1 MLWVAHSSGLFS
13 HDRNGSG
20 QEMPLL
26 AAPRTALATDI
37 PSAAAGTLPAG
48 SGLAPSAGPAS
59 VNAKYAERWLPPMNG
74 RMTAALTASRAADS
88 DRDGAS
94 LPETAMPDL
103 GRPSG
108 KLAPTRLS
116 GGQEDRQPGADDQES
131 QTTAGRIAIASG
143 ADRPRSEQLEQA
155 AQEADRHSR
164 RGFDLAGRGAYF
176 AARSEFITALRVIAQ
191 GLDAEY
197 QTGCHSRALSAS
209 LAAIRESDDFI
220 AGGSRLETELSV
232 SDTVRSHL
240 TPVLKGAD
248 FARLTPGE
256 ALKCYLTFAQEQLAL
271 SAASEVAGSMAL
283 HGLGKLYAALAAQHA
298 AAVPAAESKSM
309 VCYQAALLVCPK
321 NYLSSNDL
329 GVILGR
335 GGHYA
340 EARIALEH
348 SVSVC
353 QQSASW
359 HNLAVVYGQLGCA
372 DRAQRAELLSV
383 AAQRQEHRG
392 NEAARMVDWLD
403 SRTFAESL
411 ANTQNAVAPLP
422 SRGTAETA
430 RSGADSPGK
439 PMAQA
444 AQNYSSQTR

>member
-1 MLWVAHSSGLFS
+1 
-13 HDRNGSG
+13 
-20 QEMPLL
+20 
-26 AAPRTALATDI
+26 
-37 PSAAAGTLPAG
+37 
-48 SGLAPSAGPAS
+48 
-59 VNAKYAERWLPPMNG
+59 
-74 RMTAALTASRAADS
+74 
-88 DRDGAS
+88 
-94 LPETAMPDL
+94 
-103 GRPSG
+103 
-108 KLAPTRLS
+108 
-116 GGQEDRQPGADDQES
+116 
-131 QTTAGRIAIASG
+131 
-143 ADRPRSEQLEQA
+143 
-155 AQEADRHSR
+155 
-164 RGFDLAGRGAYF
+164 
-176 AARSEFITALRVIAQ
+176 
-191 GLDAEY
+191 
-197 QTGCHSRALSAS
+197 
-209 LAAIRESDDFI
+209 
-220 AGGSRLETELSV
+220 
-232 SDTVRSHL
+232 
-240 TPVLKGAD
+240 
-248 FARLTPGE
+248 
-256 ALKCYLTFAQEQLAL
+256 LAL